1 MRLFEELLE
10 HLKIKK
16 LYPPQKEAIAVV
28 EKGESVLVSVPTAAG
43 KTLVAYAGLMK
54 AVLEKGGHF
63 DGINRKV
70 QIKPLKWVVDEGVP
84 VITQAQV
91 V

>member
-1 MRLFEELLE
+1 MLKPLDNNVEAKLL
-10 HLKIKK
+10 
-16 LYPPQKEAIAVV
+16 Q
-28 EKGESVLVSVPTAAG
+28 
-43 KTLVAYAGLMK
+43 MK

-70 QIKPLKWVVDEGVP
+70 QIKPLKWVVDDGVP